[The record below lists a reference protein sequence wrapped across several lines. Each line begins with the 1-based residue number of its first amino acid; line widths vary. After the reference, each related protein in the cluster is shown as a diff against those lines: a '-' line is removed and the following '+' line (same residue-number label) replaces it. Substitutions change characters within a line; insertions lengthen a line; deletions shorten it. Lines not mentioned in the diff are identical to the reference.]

1 MIGAMHHPLR
11 GRILLALFILLS
23 TFALLSKAVAFP
35 DWTDC
40 PATCRCKWTS
50 GKKSALCYNASLT
63 SLPAN
68 LDPDMQVLDLSGNKI
83 PALQSEIFKRSGL
96 VNLQRVFLRN
106 AGIYKIHAD
115 SFRDMR
121 ILVEI
126 DLSDNHVEML
136 EPDTFL
142 GNERLRILILSGNPL
157 GKLRSHQ
164 FPILQHLRNL
174 ELQRCS
180 LSEIH
185 GEAFVHLTGLESLR
199 LDHNELEYLD
209 VSVISSLP
217 RLKTL
222 TLDGNQWSCDCR
234 LRDFR
239 IWLIP
244 SRPSKLYSVPQ
255 VCSSPMRLE
264 GRKWEDV
271 KPVEFACEPEVFVLA
286 SSIQEETNGNLSLA
300 CLATGDPEP
309 EVWWQLNGGPVNAT
323 KLNEQTYS
331 GTYVAYA
338 TSDVDMAYNERVPS
352 SSRLTDRWNNLT
364 VYNASDGD
372 AGEYSCF
379 AKNIAG
385 LARDTVS
392 VAIPRVYTAPT
403 LSQSDNWLLW
413 VSLAGGGAAALCA
426 SISAVLLAL
435 CVCGGTRRQRA
446 REKVKLQGSTS
457 FGDQEKKLLDLS
469 VTTTTPGNS
478 NDRGSGHGSIVE
490 ACSTGD
496 LELAERGSICDPM
509 SAATV
514 TVERLRP
521 EVSSGSVTA
530 MRAVPCAAMFPP
542 PPPEFTS
549 GVLPAGIFGNI
560 FISVSMP
567 QDSSDRCYPDLLD
580 IPVHG
585 TSGVVNKTTSALPA
599 ASSVS
604 SFATLP
610 RRALRSSDLCSPYDN
625 MGPRVTANGSSAFSL
640 TDADL
645 RLSPP
650 PPPRIIQ
657 PPHEFVSL

>member
-1 MIGAMHHPLR
+1 MLGTKHHPL
-11 GRILLALFILLS
+11 GGHILLALFFLLGM
-23 TFALLSKAVAFP
+23 FALLSRAAAFP

-40 PATCRCKWTS
+40 PEVCRCKWTS
-50 GKKSALCYNASLT
+50 GKKSALCPDAGLT
-63 SLPAN
+63 SLPAY

-83 PALQSEIFKRSGL
+83 PALQSEVFKRSGL
-96 VNLQRVFLRN
+96 LNLQRVFLRN
-106 AGIYKIHAD
+106 AGIHQIHAD

-121 ILVEI
+121 GLVEI
-126 DLSDNHVEML
+126 DMSDNHVKSL
-136 EPDTFL
+136 EPGTFL

-157 GKLRSHQ
+157 GTLRSHQ
-164 FPILQHLRNL
+164 FPVLQHLRNL

-180 LSEIH
+180 LTEIH
-185 GEAFVHLTGLESLR
+185 GEALVHLAGLESLR
-199 LDHNELEYLD
+199 LDQNELQYLE
-209 VSVISSLP
+209 VSVISNLP

-222 TLDGNQWSCDCR
+222 TMDGNRWSCDCR
-234 LRDFR
+234 LREFR
-239 IWLIP
+239 TWLIP
-244 SRPSKLYSVPQ
+244 DVPNKLYSVPQ
-255 VCSSPMRLE
+255 VCSSPSRLE
-264 GRKWEDV
+264 NRKWEDV
-271 KPVEFACEPEVFVLA
+271 KGAEFACEPEVFVLA
-286 SSIQEETNGNLSLA
+286 NSIQEEVNGNVSLA
-300 CLATGDPEP
+300 CHATGDPEP
-309 EVWWQLNGGPVNAT
+309 EVWWQLNGGPVNAS
-323 KLNEQTYS
+323 KLTDQTYP
-331 GTYVAYA
+331 GTYIVYA
-338 TSDVDMAYNERVPS
+338 TSDVGVTYNERSTSGSV
-352 SSRLTDRWNNLT
+352 TDRWNNLT

-372 AGEYSCF
+372 AGEYACF
-379 AKNIAG
+379 ARNIAG

-392 VAIPRVYTAPT
+392 IAIPRVYTAPT

-435 CVCGGTRRQRA
+435 CVCGGSRRQSA

-478 NDRGSGHGSIVE
+478 NDQGSGHGSIVE
-490 ACSTGD
+490 AYSAGD

-509 SAATV
+509 NAATV

-521 EVSSGSVTA
+521 EISSGSMNAV
-530 MRAVPCAAMFPP
+530 RAVPCAAMFPP

-567 QDSSDRCYPDLLD
+567 QDASDRCYPDLLD

-585 TSGVVNKTTSALPA
+585 ASSVVNKTSVELPS